1 MYQLFI
7 GGNYVDGK
15 GKKIDVINPADNTVV
30 DSFCSATKEQAEEA
44 LETAQETFKTW
55 GKTSVMQ
62 TAVKVCGLGGGASG

>member
-15 GKKIDVINPADNTVV
+15 EKRIDVINPADNTVI

-44 LETAQETFKTW
+44 LENRT
-55 GKTSVMQ
+55 GNI
-62 TAVKVCGLGGGASG
+62 